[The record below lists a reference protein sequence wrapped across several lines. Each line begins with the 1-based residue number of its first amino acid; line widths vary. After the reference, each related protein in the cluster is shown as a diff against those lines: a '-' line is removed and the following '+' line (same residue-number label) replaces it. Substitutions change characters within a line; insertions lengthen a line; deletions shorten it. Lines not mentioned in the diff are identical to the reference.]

1 MSEKKIVHANEDS
14 IEKMIEV
21 EGLSEKDV
29 KELIPIMNRFMH
41 SYLNK
46 EKSMTD
52 IEWLEIQLK
61 HELPEKSDAEIK
73 KITDEIVD
81 TILEFDSN
89 FEDINKACDSGI
101 EKEQWFANKVSDAS
115 TGISIVNFGNYL
127 NEIDNAITNAN
138 AQMMRTVTTNVGNIS
153 QCINLDGFIAEQYAV
168 NTFNMQAQLE
178 GSKYVAEVM
187 VPKPG
192 ETYGLNSFDTVIKD
206 STTGKIVHQYQ
217 FKYGKDAKATIK
229 LLRDGNYNNQ
239 RFIVPA
245 DQVEEVRKAF
255 PGKSVESYMGGTNTV
270 SVKSKI
276 LTKQEAKNLQLKT
289 QENGVL
295 PTNNWNTYNTKELA
309 LNIGKNAGL
318 VGVQSALI
326 TTGFDLVSKAVK
338 GEVID
343 SDETIELAL
352 KTGADSGLK
361 AVVSGTLK
369 VGVEKEIINIIPKGT
384 PAGVIANIACLGIE
398 NAKILSK
405 VATNELSMSQ
415 ALEQMGRTSTSM
427 VYGLGW
433 GATGMEIGAGLF
445 SCIPVVGTVVG
456 GIVGG
461 MVGYMAGSEFGNEV
475 YSGVKKVKNVAT
487 STARSVWNGVKSV
500 GSKIGNGIKSIGR
513 RLFG

>member
-1 MSEKKIVHANEDS
+1 MSEKKIVHANENS

-52 IEWLEIQLK
+52 IEWLEIQLNQ
-61 HELPEKSDAEIK
+61 ELPEKSDAEIK
-73 KITDEIVD
+73 KITGEIID
-81 TILEFDSN
+81 TILEFDSD
-89 FEDINKACDSGI
+89 FEDINKACDSGM

-270 SVKSKI
+270 SVAPIYASTDFPGKAF
-276 LTKQEAKNLQLKT
+276 LT
-289 QENGVL
+289 
-295 PTNNWNTYNTKELA
+295 
-309 LNIGKNAGL
+309 
-318 VGVQSALI
+318 S
-326 TTGFDLVSKAVK
+326 
-338 GEVID
+338 
-343 SDETIELAL
+343 
-352 KTGADSGLK
+352 
-361 AVVSGTLK
+361 
-369 VGVEKEIINIIPKGT
+369 
-384 PAGVIANIACLGIE
+384 
-398 NAKILSK
+398 
-405 VATNELSMSQ
+405 
-415 ALEQMGRTSTSM
+415 ST
-427 VYGLGW
+427 
-433 GATGMEIGAGLF
+433 
-445 SCIPVVGTVVG
+445 
-456 GIVGG
+456 
-461 MVGYMAGSEFGNEV
+461 
-475 YSGVKKVKNVAT
+475 
-487 STARSVWNGVKSV
+487 
-500 GSKIGNGIKSIGR
+500 
-513 RLFG
+513 